1 MRVRLLAFVL
11 LPLLC
16 LSGCDPQNSQSTS
29 QQSTTSTKTGANS
42 GAAKSAGSVPD
53 RPLSELDAKSQ
64 ETVLWAEKSL
74 RESKM
79 PLEGLAMLKA
89 VVDKYRDCGRAI
101 NAYGEALTLWG
112 DSDAIAN
119 LFLSLPPTRDR
130 ALIAARA
137 LSRSRRFD
145 EAVAV
150 IKTILTATPDDADI
164 NSFLGYVY
172 FNNGQLPEAAAV
184 IDKHLEKMSETE
196 WIDSQTIRGQIYLHD
211 GNADKA
217 YECLKAA
224 LAKSPEHLQALTAMV
239 RVRHAQGETR
249 SAEFYEQAAQKV
261 RNKKSL
267 DYQTEVRTNIIRHE
281 IRDMMKKKNY
291 SEAKRLINLL
301 MPDADEK
308 TKAELQQLLKEIDMT
323 LD

>member
-1 MRVRLLAFVL
+1 MWVRFLALVLFTLLFVV
-11 LPLLC
+11 
-16 LSGCDPQNSQSTS
+16 GCNPQTSTS
-29 QQSTTSTKTGANS
+29 TTNQNTTNANS
-42 GAAKSAGSVPD
+42 GQSSPGKSASIPD

-79 PLEGLAMLKA
+79 PLEGLAMLKE
-89 VVDKYRDCGRAI
+89 VVDKYRDCSRAI
-101 NAYGEALTLWG
+101 NAYGEALTMWG

-137 LSRSRRFD
+137 LSRSRRFE

-164 NSFLGYVY
+164 NSFLGYVH
-172 FNNGQLPEAAAV
+172 FHNGQLPEAAAV
-184 IDKHLEKMSETE
+184 IDKYLDKMSETE
-196 WIDSQTIRGQIYLHD
+196 WIDSQTIRGQIWLHD
-211 GNADKA
+211 GDANKA
-217 YECLKAA
+217 YECLKSA

-291 SEAKRLINLL
+291 PEAKRLINLL
-301 MPDADEK
+301 MPDADDK

>member
-1 MRVRLLAFVL
+1 MRKLLGPLWLALLVIVL
-11 LPLLC
+11 GCQPQSDSPQKPAAGTNSNQAATKALPTN
-16 LSGCDPQNSQSTS
+16 GP
-29 QQSTTSTKTGANS
+29 
-42 GAAKSAGSVPD
+42 PD
-53 RPLSELDAKSQ
+53 RPLEKLDSKSQ
-64 ETVLWAEKSL
+64 ETVVWAEKSL

-79 PLEGLAMLKA
+79 PLEGLALLKA
-89 VVDKYRDCGRAI
+89 VVEKYPDCNRAI
-101 NAYGEALTLWG
+101 NAYGEALTMWG

-137 LSRSRRFD
+137 LSRSRRFA

-150 IKTILTATPDDADI
+150 LKSILSATPDDADI
-164 NSFLGYVY
+164 QSFLAYSY
-172 FNNGQLPEAAAV
+172 FHNGDLPQAAEV
-184 IDKHLEKMSETE
+184 IDKYLDKMSETE
-196 WIDSQTIRGQIYLHD
+196 WVDSQAIRGQIWLHE
-211 GNADKA
+211 GQADKA

-224 LAKSPEHLQALTAMV
+224 LGKNPEHIQALTAMV
-239 RVRHAQGETR
+239 RTRHAQGEKR

-261 RNKKSL
+261 RNKKSI
-267 DYQTEVRTNIIRHE
+267 DHQTEVRANIIRHE

-291 SEAKRLINLL
+291 PEAKRLINLL